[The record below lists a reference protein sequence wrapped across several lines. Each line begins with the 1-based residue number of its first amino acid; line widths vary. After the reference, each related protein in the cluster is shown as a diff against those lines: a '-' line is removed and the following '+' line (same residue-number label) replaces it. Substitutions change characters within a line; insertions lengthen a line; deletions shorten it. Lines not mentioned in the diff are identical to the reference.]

1 MSAHI
6 SLLASAGHDAVIDFI
21 VDGAEYAEVFGDDVV
36 PYTRS
41 FTSAAG
47 IPNNSFAR
55 MATLERGFAIS
66 DSAIGSRSQLANALA
81 RNTTAYIQLPSGAS
95 FTGGAQPS
103 GLGTTAQFAAKKRAS
118 SDGGDSTPIRNDA
131 YVGFGLGQRE
141 QEVFQRCPG
150 DSADQINGLIR
161 ATYRQVMGNPHLMES
176 ERAMAAESRYA

>member
-1 MSAHI
+1 MAGLAKSDAYKESYFFKVSPMRGIELNLKHLLGRPPLDQAEMSAHI

-66 DSAIGSRSQLANALA
+66 DIMLGSQILADAKA
-81 RNTTAYIQLPSGAS
+81 KGVGS
-95 FTGGAQPS
+95 TGGPPS
-103 GLGTTAQFAAKKRAS
+103 L
-118 SDGGDSTPIRNDA
+118 
-131 YVGFGLGQRE
+131 
-141 QEVFQRCPG
+141 
-150 DSADQINGLIR
+150 
-161 ATYRQVMGNPHLMES
+161 
-176 ERAMAAESRYA
+176 

>member
-1 MSAHI
+1 
-6 SLLASAGHDAVIDFI
+6 
-21 VDGAEYAEVFGDDVV
+21 
-36 PYTRS
+36 
-41 FTSAAG
+41 
-47 IPNNSFAR
+47 
-55 MATLERGFAIS
+55 MAWL
-66 DSAIGSRSQLANALA
+66 
-81 RNTTAYIQLPSGAS
+81 NTTAYIQLPSGAS

-103 GLGTTAQFAAKKRAS
+103 GLGSNAQFAAKKRTS

-176 ERAMAAESRYA
+176 ERAMACLLYTSPSPRDKRQSRMPSSA